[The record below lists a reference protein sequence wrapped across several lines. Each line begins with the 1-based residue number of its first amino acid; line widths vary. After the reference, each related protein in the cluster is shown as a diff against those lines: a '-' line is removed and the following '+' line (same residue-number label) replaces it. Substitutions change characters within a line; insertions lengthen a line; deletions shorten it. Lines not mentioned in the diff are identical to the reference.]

1 MRLTNTAALA
11 ATVVLAA
18 TLGGCAKPE
27 AAKPD
32 AANPGDTA
40 KVAEQIKGE
49 MSQLVADFLSKDVAK
64 AVAHD
69 APDYVGMFH
78 GTPNV
83 IGVAGDTE
91 VTKQQAA
98 DPNVKLAI
106 TTDAVDVA
114 QAGDMAVAR
123 NTYDYTFTDPAT
135 KAAKTEHG
143 NWVVGFKKQADGSF
157 KIAWAVVS
165 DSPPAAAAAPAAAPE
180 KK

>member
-1 MRLTNTAALA
+1 MHQTKTAAIAASVLLA
-11 ATVVLAA
+11 ASLTA
-18 TLGGCAKPE
+18 CAKPE
-27 AAKPD
+27 AAKPAVD
-32 AANPGDTA
+32 SA
-40 KVAEQIKGE
+40 KVSESIKGE

-78 GTPNV
+78 GAPNV
-83 IGVAGDTE
+83 VGPEQDAAL
-91 VTKQQAA
+91 TKQQVS
-98 DPNVKLAI
+98 DPNIALKV

-114 QAGDMAVAR
+114 EAGDMAVAR

-143 NWVVGFKKQADGSF
+143 NWVVGFKKQADGAW
-157 KIAWAVVS
+157 KVAWAVVS
-165 DSPPAAAAAPAAAPE
+165 DAPAAAPAAPAVPAPPE